1 MRRLLVILG
10 IPIDDLN
17 MEETLDRLEEFVVMG
32 RQTGKSHQVATVN
45 ADFVV
50 KAQYDPELR
59 YLLQESDMATADGMP
74 LVWGA
79 RLMGAPLA
87 ERVAGAD
94 MIPSLA
100 KRAAQKGY
108 SLYLLGAAPGVAAK
122 AGMIL
127 QEENPGLKIVGITS
141 PPYSS
146 VLEMDRT
153 VIEDIK
159 KAQPDILLV
168 ALGNPKQEKWIG
180 LYGRELCVPVMIG
193 VGGTLDFIAG
203 TTKRAPMWMQR
214 FGLEWLFRLLSD
226 PRRLWRRY
234 FVDLV
239 VFGSFFVRLWWVMR
253 QGQKLPILLPRADMV
268 IVEDTAVLSI
278 RGRMDLSNH
287 AVFVDNAH
295 RALQETPFLITDLS
309 EATYLDSTA
318 IGALVGLTKLARD
331 SGGKM
336 WLVAVPE
343 SIYQIFSLM
352 RLDHFFEIHDDVN
365 MGLAAR
371 HARKLPSIWPVQE
384 NGEWTVVKMPR
395 RLDAA
400 TCPEIAGECSKLLDR
415 NPYLVLDL
423 SDTVFLASAGL
434 ATFVQLKRKAQ
445 EQRGELRLTGC
456 SKDVKSVLRLA
467 HFDQLFPIYND
478 VFAATRE
485 AVGQS

>member
-1 MRRLLVILG
+1 MRKLLVILG

-17 MEETLDRLEEFVVMG
+17 MAEALDRLEEFVAIG
-32 RQTGKSHQVATVN
+32 RESGKCHQVATVN

-79 RLMGAPLA
+79 RLLGAPLA

-94 MIPSLA
+94 MIPSLV

-108 SLYLLGAAPGVAAK
+108 SLYLLGAAPGVASK

-127 QEENPGLKIVGITS
+127 QEENPGLQIVGITS

-146 VLEMDRT
+146 VLEMDRAI
-153 VIEDIK
+153 IEDIK

-168 ALGNPKQEKWIG
+168 AFGNPKQEKWIG
-180 LYGRELCVPVMIG
+180 MYGREVGVPVMIG

-214 FGLEWLFRLLSD
+214 LGLEWLFRLLRE

-234 FVDLV
+234 VVDLV

-253 QGQKLPILLPRADMV
+253 QGQQPPILLPRADMV

-278 RGRMDLSNH
+278 RGRMDFSNH
-287 AVFVDNAH
+287 AAFVDNAQ
-295 RALQETPFLITDLS
+295 RALQETPFLIADLE

-318 IGALVGLTKLARD
+318 IGALVGLAKQARD
-331 SGGKM
+331 SGGKL
-336 WLVAVPE
+336 WLVAIPE
-343 SIYQIFSLM
+343 SIYQILSLM
-352 RLDHFFEIHDDVN
+352 RLDHFFEIHEDVN
-365 MGLAAR
+365 VGLAAR
-371 HARKLPSIWPVQE
+371 RARNSPSAWSVQKY
-384 NGEWTVVKMPR
+384 GEWTVVKLSR

-400 TCPEIAGECSKLLDR
+400 TSPEITRECLNLLDL

-423 SDTVFLASAGL
+423 SETVFLASAGL
-434 ATFVQLKRKAQ
+434 ATFVQLNRKAQ
-445 EQRGELRLTGC
+445 EEEVSCALPTAQ
-456 SKDVKSVLRLA
+456 KM
-467 HFDQLFPIYND
+467 
-478 VFAATRE
+478 
-485 AVGQS
+485 